1 MQRRDD
7 NRIGTRVSLE
17 AQANGRAFP
26 VRLYDLSPTGCR
38 IDCSS
43 AYILSRGDRIAFR
56 FSEEISLSGRITWRR
71 GAAAGVRF
79 RGDLPKA
86 IAQHLRF

>member
-56 FSEEISLSGRITWRR
+56 FSEEISLTGKITWRR
-71 GAAAGVRF
+71 GATAGVQF
-79 RGDLPKA
+79 RLELPEA
-86 IAQHLRF
+86 IARHLQF

>member
-7 NRIGTRVSLE
+7 NRIGTRVALE

-38 IDCSS
+38 IDCSR
-43 AYILSRGDRIAFR
+43 AYILSRGDRIAVR
-56 FSEEISLSGRITWRR
+56 FSEEISLTGKITWRR
-71 GAAAGVRF
+71 GATAGVQF
-79 RGDLPKA
+79 QGALPEA